1 MKNIILI
8 FSLLIA
14 FASVLSAQE
23 RDFLVTEIKPL
34 IEKQDASGLR
44 KYLAAAISLN
54 LPDQKGV
61 CSQQQAE
68 KQLANFFSKL
78 ENPVFELLESG
89 ITTDSNA
96 SYLIGN
102 LKDST
107 AGFRIYILA
116 QAQKKKIQSIH
127 ISLIP

>member
-116 QAQKKKIQSIH
+116 QAQ
-127 ISLIP
+127 

>member
-1 MKNIILI
+1 
-8 FSLLIA
+8 
-14 FASVLSAQE
+14 
-23 RDFLVTEIKPL
+23 
-34 IEKQDASGLR
+34 
-44 KYLAAAISLN
+44 
-54 LPDQKGV
+54 
-61 CSQQQAE
+61 
-68 KQLANFFSKL
+68 LANFFSKL